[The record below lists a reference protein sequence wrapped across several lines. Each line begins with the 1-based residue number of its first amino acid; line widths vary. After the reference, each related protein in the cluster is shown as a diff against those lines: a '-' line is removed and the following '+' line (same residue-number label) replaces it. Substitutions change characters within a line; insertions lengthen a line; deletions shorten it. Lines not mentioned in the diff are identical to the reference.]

1 MRGLL
6 KAVSL
11 CWLITTGVAS
21 AQGWQPRVFD
31 NASWFT
37 ISASIGRT
45 ATIYCGGR
53 SAGGVPLPQT
63 DEPLMT
69 PDYQLM
75 LTLDLPGLATQE
87 NYPTQRNDV
96 MLVKGTTGYMLP
108 NLQIDELNGF
118 GWLQLLDMGDPL
130 FAAMIDGGP
139 FEIRADGTPIGQLP
153 AAGLTEALSV
163 VVAGCH
169 QRWALIGT
177 RIPAQ
182 AQAIVSRFSSTT
194 AAPAKT
200 NPIGTMARA
209 RARATEICEGGYTET
224 EPAFLTGLID
234 GDSAPDTVIKW
245 DAITCSGA
253 LSRPLCGAS
262 NCSAM
267 VFLSQSAE
275 PMDFLSQATSLVALS
290 NGRTGLSI
298 AGRFASCGANSL
310 GCQTIWG
317 WNGSELV
324 QFQ

>member
-37 ISASIGRT
+37 ISASIGQT

-87 NYPTQRNDV
+87 NYPAPRNDV

-139 FEIRADGTPIGQLP
+139 FEIRADGTPIGQLHAFRQLP
-153 AAGLTEALSV
+153 LRLRKQIQLEQWRGRGPEQ
-163 VVAGCH
+163 
-169 QRWALIGT
+169 QR
-177 RIPAQ
+177 
-182 AQAIVSRFSSTT
+182 S
-194 AAPAKT
+194 
-200 NPIGTMARA
+200 ARA
-209 RARATEICEGGYTET
+209 AT
-224 EPAFLTGLID
+224 PRQ
-234 GDSAPDTVIKW
+234 SR
-245 DAITCSGA
+245 
-253 LSRPLCGAS
+253 LS
-262 NCSAM
+262 
-267 VFLSQSAE
+267 
-275 PMDFLSQATSLVALS
+275 
-290 NGRTGLSI
+290 
-298 AGRFASCGANSL
+298 
-310 GCQTIWG
+310 
-317 WNGSELV
+317 
-324 QFQ
+324 